1 MTNSNDSFGRLSPAL
16 MIFLG
21 LMAAGA
27 GYAQTT
33 ADCSLRGAD
42 TTLVSG
48 VTVKK
53 CLDLDALNG
62 QSVVIPSNVTRIDNS
77 GFTLCESS
85 EQSGGQ
91 ADIIYVMDQSGS
103 MGISYIWISPDL
115 KDTVY
120 LESSANCGYNNNDL
134 NGFGTVT
141 LPNDAGVRQV
151 NRVNPAKPPTGCTSF
166 AGDPY
171 TQRGIAFK
179 QAIDF
184 QAARAPRST
193 AGYMGF
199 AANVIDP
206 IRPLILN
213 VPANVTRL
221 KAAMA
226 PKLQNSTNYK
236 APLDTAKKWL
246 LTPAISPNPTQAI
259 IFLSDGQPTVP
270 SNNPDAYLDVLSA
283 TYPAMPGVMP
293 PVFGIFMGRPTS
305 DTAKL
310 ADLSRRTGGQ
320 FWLIPSSRPDSLKAV
335 VERILNVILRQYQ
348 PSSAV
353 VTNNGVVPSQTG
365 LAGAND
371 FTRLS
376 DGQWQMTLDKPVG
389 LRPAG
394 INPIDAT
401 TEMVDVQS
409 GTVKPKSVTF
419 TLSTTGPQESVNKN
433 LIGTQF
439 SVSCVDVPPPI
450 NPVKVAYI
458 RDTDGDGRGDK
469 VFFVFTRPLAAL
481 PPSIDAIYWNDFG
494 PAFANAGPP
503 VLSFLVGTGNTVVIA
518 DLTFDLHQ
526 FPKGRTGIPPNGH
539 PIAILPAGGVLQAQR
554 PSIADSIGPILDSA
568 TIRPFDNSKV
578 VPGAE
583 LNMDT
588 IVIYA
593 SEEIRTTADWNT
605 VLVWSKSINGKCEDY
620 KSALPVQ
627 PSGSP
632 REDVSHRKLTLI
644 VPTGTGVP
652 TPLAGDCVYLNTNG
666 LYTDKPLNIPPELGV
681 VLKGPR
687 PPREIELFRGFPPVV
702 GMTAANP
709 GFLVINNDPR
719 KGDNMDYSTK
729 TPDGKYEVQWI
740 PPVGFANNVP
750 FNPVIPDIKTS
761 PTGIE
766 PGGLPVPFP
775 NGYASV
781 QVVSTGKY
789 VVDVSI
795 YDNNGNFVR
804 KFKQAFGFNG
814 ELNNKN
820 RISNRGLV
828 SYLIWDL
835 KDYKNQKAGQG
846 VFIWKALFRFDTNKE
861 EVQYTKTGVMR
872 TLRP

>member
-1 MTNSNDSFGRLSPAL
+1 MTNSDSSLGRISPAL
-16 MIFLG
+16 MAFLG
-21 LMAAGA
+21 LVGGGA
-27 GYAQTT
+27 YAQTT
-33 ADCSLRGAD
+33 SNCSLRGAD

-62 QSVVIPSNVTRIDNS
+62 KTVVIPSNVTRIDNN
-77 GFTLCESS
+77 GFSLCESS
-85 EQSGGQ
+85 EESGGQ

-103 MGISYIWISPDL
+103 MGIRYIWISPDL
-115 KDTVY
+115 RDTVY
-120 LESSANCGYNNNDL
+120 LESAANCGYENADL
-134 NGFGTVT
+134 NGFGTIT

-151 NRVNPAKPPTGCTSF
+151 NRVNPDKPPTRCTSF
-166 AGDPY
+166 SGDPY

-213 VPANVTRL
+213 VPANVNRL

-246 LTPAISPNPTQAI
+246 LTPAISSNPTRAV
-259 IFLSDGQPTVP
+259 IFLSDGQPTTP
-270 SNNPDAYLDVLSA
+270 SNNPDAYLEVLSA
-283 TYPAMPGVMP
+283 TYPAMPGAMP
-293 PVFGIFMGRPTS
+293 PVFGIFMGRPTA

-353 VTNNGVVPSQTG
+353 VTNNGIVPSQTG
-365 LAGAND
+365 RAGAND
-371 FTRLS
+371 FIRQP
-376 DGQWQMTLDKPVG
+376 DGQWQMTLHQPVG
-389 LRPAG
+389 LTSAAA
-394 INPIDAT
+394 NPIDAT
-401 TEMVDVQS
+401 TELVDVQS
-409 GTVKPKSVTF
+409 GAVRPKSITF

-439 SVSCVDVPPPI
+439 SISCVDVPPPI
-450 NPVKVAYI
+450 NPVKIAYI
-458 RDTDGDGRGDK
+458 RDTDGNGAGDK
-469 VFFVFTRPLAAL
+469 VFFVFTRPLTAL
-481 PPSIDAIYWNDFG
+481 PTAISPIFWNDSG
-494 PAFANAGPP
+494 LVASGPP
-503 VLSFLVGTGNTVVIA
+503 VLSFLVGSGNTVVIA
-518 DLTFDLHQ
+518 DFTSKQ
-526 FPKGRTGIPPNGH
+526 FPKGLTGIPANGN
-539 PIAILPAGGVLQAQR
+539 PFAIMPEGGVFGGQR
-554 PSIADSIGPILDSA
+554 SSIADSIGPILDSA
-568 TIRPFDNSKV
+568 SIRPFDPAKAL
-578 VPGAE
+578 PGAE
-583 LNMDT
+583 PNMDT
-588 IVIYA
+588 IVIYT
-593 SEEIRTTADWNT
+593 SEVIRTSADWNT
-605 VLVWSKSINGKCEDY
+605 LLVWSRSVNNKCEDY
-620 KSALPVQ
+620 KNALPVQ
-627 PSGSP
+627 PSGLPRQETSP
-632 REDVSHRKLTLI
+632 PKLTII
-644 VPTGTGVP
+644 VPTGAGVP
-652 TPLAGDCVYLNTNG
+652 TPSAGDCVYLNTNG
-666 LYTDKPLNIPPELGV
+666 IYTDLNINSPPELGV
-681 VLKGPR
+681 RLSGPK
-687 PPREIELFRGFPPVV
+687 PPRKIELFRGFPPVV
-702 GMTAANP
+702 GMTAGNP

-719 KGDNMDYSTK
+719 KGDDMDYSTK
-729 TPDGKYEVQWI
+729 TPSGVYEVQWI
-740 PPVGFANNVP
+740 PPVGFKVNEQ
-750 FNPVIPDIKTS
+750 FNPFIPDIKTE

-766 PGGLPVPFP
+766 PGGQPVPFP

-781 QVVSTGKY
+781 QVVTTGKY
-789 VVDVSI
+789 VVEVSI

-814 ELNNKN
+814 ELNNQN
-820 RISNRGLV
+820 RFSNRGLV

-835 KDYKNQKAGQG
+835 KDYKGQKAGQG

-872 TLRP
+872 TLRPTE